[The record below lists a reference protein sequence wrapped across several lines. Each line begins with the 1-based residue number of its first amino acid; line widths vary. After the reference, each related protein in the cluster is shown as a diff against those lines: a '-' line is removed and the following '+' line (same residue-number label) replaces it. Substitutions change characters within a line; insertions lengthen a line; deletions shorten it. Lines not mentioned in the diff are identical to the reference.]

1 MDIRLAFPSEVN
13 QIMEIIGDARRH
25 IAGYGSDQ
33 WQGAYPDR
41 EIIVEDILQ
50 GYGQVAVVD
59 GRVAAYVAMMGHEL
73 AYDCLLTGSWR
84 QPDKTDYLT
93 FHRIAV
99 AEAFRGQGVILA
111 LLEGLME
118 VRQTKT
124 FRADTHPANKAMQHI
139 FTKLGFQQVG
149 IAQLPD
155 GERLAYEKVASEKG

>member
-1 MDIRLAFPSEVN
+1 MEIRLAHPNEVEA
-13 QIMEIIGDARRH
+13 ILAIIADARRH

-50 GYGQVAVVD
+50 GYGQVAVLE
-59 GRVAAYVAMMGHEL
+59 GQVAAYVAMMGHEP
-73 AYDCLLTGSWR
+73 AYDGMLTGSWA

-99 AEAFRGQGVILA
+99 AEAFRGQGVVLS

-118 VRQTKT
+118 VRQTRT

-139 FTKLGFQQVG
+139 FTKLGFQEVG
-149 IAQLPD
+149 TVRLPD
-155 GERLAYEKVASEKG
+155 GERLAYEKVAE